1 MSDKIFSKRD
11 KLKFGKIEEEGYKN
25 LQRAYGICLLSFISI
40 LILLSPLALSQG
52 KQSHPLSQITPIDIT
67 LNMSNNTA
75 GISQNITGVGYLGI
89 GIVGLPSYRLD
100 VAGSAWIRPEL
111 FIGAN
116 LRRLY
121 DTGSMFGIDSSLY
134 LTGDIQI
141 GGNDIMDS
149 GGVIRLTLGNPLL
162 VASGTNLNLANGDL
176 QIGGTSVITSARN
189 IINVNWVNATNL
201 NSTTGIYG
209 GFVRTAAGSAS
220 APSFSFITSTNTGMF
235 SSAANTINFATGGTT
250 RLTISTSAFTGTLPW
265 RGQDGTASAPALSF
279 SADTNTG
286 IFRPA
291 ANAVAI
297 STGGAE
303 RMRITNTTAGE
314 IRIGI
319 GTTAPVKTFDV
330 VGDIN
335 ATAGVY
341 GAILY
346 EGGTALSSKYV
357 PQTRTLT
364 AGAGLTGGGDLSAD
378 RSFAIAFSEDFLGWR
393 NLTNYPAG
401 CGANEA
407 VQAIGDT
414 LTCVP
419 ITPGGSGVTG
429 SGTVGYIAMW
439 NGTNS
444 LNNSIINQTAGNIWI
459 TSGNLNILSG
469 ALQIAGTTVIDS
481 SRNLVGIN
489 LVNQNLNMNSNSI
502 INAAWVNATNLNSTT
517 GIYGGFVRTA
527 AGSASA
533 PSFSFITSTNTGMFS
548 SAANTINFAT
558 GGTTRLTISTS
569 EFTGTLPWRGQDGTA
584 SAPAL
589 SFSADTNTGIFRP
602 AANAVAIS
610 TGGAERMR
618 ITNTTA
624 GEIRIGIGTT
634 APVKTFDV
642 VGDINATAG
651 IYSGT
656 GYYVGTTQI
665 VDSSRNVKNVQD
677 VNATRF
683 FQGSNRV
690 IDTVTAGTG
699 LTGGGSGPSVT
710 LSIDTNVVPQ
720 KSVAE
725 TISAIWN
732 FANGLKVGG
741 GYENNALTIDQ
752 YGNILT
758 KGNLTYSGYTYVVS
772 TLEFNGTANY
782 PFGINVGGSY
792 SGGAG
797 INGQIDI
804 RPSGSTSPK
813 ARISTDG
820 TDLIIN
826 AALYGANLRV
836 NGTILPYLDN
846 QFNLGSP
853 SYQWANIYGGTIYE
867 GGTALSNKYVPQTRQ
882 VLAGA
887 GLTGGGDL
895 SSDISFAVA
904 FGEDFL
910 GWRNLTNYPAGCGAN
925 QAVQA
930 IGDTLSC
937 IDITPGGSGVTGSGT
952 VGYIAMWNGTNSLNN
967 SIINQTAGNIWI
979 TSGNLNILSGA
990 LQIAGTT
997 VIDSSRNLVG
1007 INLVNQNLNMNSN
1020 SIINA
1025 AWLNATNLNLTTN
1038 AWIGA
1043 NLYFSPDV
1051 RLFRGAVNRL
1061 DLESGDSLN
1070 LVSGN
1075 LLVGGTTVITSDR
1088 IIRAANGNAS
1098 TPALSF
1104 SADIDTG
1111 IFRPTADA
1119 VAISTGG
1126 AERMRITN
1134 TTAGE
1139 IRIGIGTTAPVRTFD
1154 VVGDINA
1161 TAGVYGAILYEGGTA
1176 LSNKYVPQ
1184 TRQVLAGAGLT
1195 GGGDLSSDISF
1206 AVAFGEDFLGWRNL
1220 TNYPAG
1226 CGANQ
1231 AVQAIGDTLSC
1242 IDITPGGSGV
1252 TGSGTVGYIA
1262 MWNGT
1267 NSLNNSIINQTAGN
1281 IWITSGN
1288 LNILSG
1294 ALQIAGTTVI
1304 DSSRN
1309 LVGINLVN
1317 QNLNMNSNSIIN
1329 AAWLNATNLNLTTNA
1344 WIGANLYFSPDVR
1357 LFRGAVNR
1365 LDLESGDSLNLV
1377 SGNLLVGGTTVIT
1390 SDRIIRAANGN
1401 ASTPALSFSADIDT
1415 GIFRPTADAVAIST
1429 GGAERMRITNTTA
1442 GEIRIG
1448 IGTTAPVRTFDVVGD
1463 INATAG
1469 VYGAILYEGGTAL
1482 SNKYVPQTRQVLA
1495 GAGLTGGGDL
1505 SSDISFAV
1513 AFGED
1518 FLGWRNLTNYPAGCG
1533 ANQAVQAIGDTL
1545 SCIDI
1550 TPGGS
1555 GVTGS
1560 GTVGYI
1566 AMWNGTNSLNNS
1578 IINQTAGNIWIT
1590 SGNLNILSGALQI
1603 AGTTVIDSS
1612 RNLVG
1617 INLVNQNLNMNSNSI
1632 INAAW
1637 LNATNLNLTTNAWIG
1652 ANLYFSPD
1660 VRLFRGAVNRLD
1672 LESGDSLNLVSGN
1685 LLVGGTT
1692 VITSDRI
1699 IRAANGNASTPAL
1712 SFSADIDTGIFRPTA
1727 DAVAIST
1734 GGAER
1739 MRITNTTAGEIRIGI
1754 GTTAPVRTFDVVGD
1768 INATAG
1774 VYGAILYEGGTA
1786 LSNKYVPQTR
1796 QVLAG
1801 AGLTGGG
1808 DLSSDISFAVAF
1820 GEDFLGWRNLTN
1832 YPAGCGANQAVQ
1844 AIGDTLSCIDI
1855 TPGGSGVTG
1864 SGTVGYI
1871 AMWNGTNS
1879 LNNSIINQTAGN
1891 IWITSGNLN
1900 ILSGALQIAGT
1911 TVIDSSRNLVG
1922 INLVN
1927 QNLNMNS
1934 NSIINAAWLNATNLN
1949 LTTNAWIGANLYF
1962 SPDVR
1967 LFRGAVNRL
1976 DLESGDSLNL
1986 VSGNLLVGGTT
1997 VITSDRIIRAAN
2009 GNASTPAL
2017 SFSADI
2023 DTGIFRPTADA
2034 VAISTGG
2041 AERMRITN
2049 TTAGEIRIGIGTTAP
2064 VRTFDVVGD
2073 INATAGVYGAI
2084 LYEGGTALSN
2094 KYVPQTR
2101 QVLAGA
2107 GLTGGGDLSSDI
2119 SFAVAF
2125 GEDFL
2130 GWRNLTNYPA
2140 GCGANQAVQA
2150 IGDTLSCID
2159 ITPGGSGVTGS
2170 GTVGYIAMWNGTN
2183 SLNNSIINQTAGN
2196 IWITSGNLN
2205 ILSGAL
2211 QIAGTT
2217 VIDSSRN
2224 LVGINLVNQNLN
2236 MNSNSII
2243 NAAWLNATNL
2253 NLTTN
2258 AWIGA
2263 NLYFSPDVRLFR
2275 GAVNRLDLESGD
2287 SLNLVSGNL
2296 LVGGTTVITSDRI
2309 IRAANGNASTPALS
2323 FSADIDTGIFRPTA
2337 DAVAIS
2343 TGGAERMRI
2352 TNTTAGE
2359 IRIGIGTTAPVR
2371 TFDVVGDINATA
2383 GVYGA
2388 ILYEGGTAL
2397 SNKYVPQTRQVLA
2410 GAGLTGGGDLSS
2422 DISFAVAFG
2431 EDFLGWRNLTN
2442 YPAGCGANQAVQAI
2456 GDTLSCIDITPG
2468 DSGVTG
2474 SGTVGYIAMWNGTNS
2489 INNSIIYQSGGNVGI
2504 GTTAPS
2510 YKLDIVG
2517 NIRATEKGDFS
2528 NATVILD
2535 NADAARLIGQLRLV
2549 NKEGAATKTMRLTAF
2564 ANRPAL
2570 ELGDYD
2576 VFTIE
2581 DENLDAM
2588 FEFWKDSWFIVGKP
2602 GYDMRIASQWDPGVS
2617 QARNIIFGVPTSPDV
2632 KGTFTPVLT
2641 INRTGNVGIGTTDPA
2656 GYKLRVAGTV
2666 RGSSFYDEE
2675 NTAYYLDPAS
2685 TSELLNVNLNNG
2697 YLGEV
2702 GYIQGYGTLTYY
2714 PASVTTNPAHV
2725 FKSGDGTSWVDRL
2738 TIGGNAATVDVSI
2751 SNSNFVVNSN
2761 QLYVRRSDG
2770 NVGIGTTAPVKLVW
2784 TLIKDIT
2791 NDLALALRSSGSA
2804 KVSGMQFIN
2813 NCSWCTEIMVFTL
2826 AQMVNGILQM
2836 LHRGR

>member
-1 MSDKIFSKRD
+1 MSDKIFSKID

-25 LQRAYGICLLSFISI
+25 LQRAYGICSLVFISI

-116 LRRLY
+116 LRRIY
-121 DTGSMFGIDSSLY
+121 DTGSMLGIDSSLY
-134 LTGDIQI
+134 LTGNLQI
-141 GGNDIMDS
+141 GGNSLIDS
-149 GGVIRLTLGNPLL
+149 GGTTRLTLGNTLL

-250 RLTISTSAFTGTLPW
+250 RLTISTSEFTGTLPW

-291 ANAVAI
+291 ADAVAI

-357 PQTRTLT
+357 PQSRTLT

-378 RSFAIAFSEDFLGWR
+378 RSFAIAFGEDFLGWR

-401 CGANEA
+401 CGANQA

-419 ITPGGSGVTG
+419 ITPGDSGVTG

-602 AANAVAIS
+602 AADAVAIS

-804 RPSGSTSPK
+804 RPSGSTSAK

-867 GGTALSNKYVPQTRQ
+867 GGTALSSKYVPQSRQ

-895 SSDISFAVA
+895 SADRSFAIA

-1025 AWLNATNLNLTTN
+1025 AWVNATNLNSTTGIYGGFVRTAAGSASAPSFSFITSTN
-1038 AWIGA
+1038 TGMFSSTA
-1043 NLYFSPDV
+1043 NTINF
-1051 RLFRGAVNRL
+1051 AT
-1061 DLESGDSLN
+1061 
-1070 LVSGN
+1070 
-1075 LLVGGTTVITSDR
+1075 GGTTRLTISTSEFTGTLPWR
-1088 IIRAANGNAS
+1088 GQNGTAS
-1098 TPALSF
+1098 APALSF
-1104 SADIDTG
+1104 SADTDTG
-1111 IFRPTADA
+1111 IFRPAADA

-1139 IRIGIGTTAPVRTFD
+1139 IRIGIGTTAPVKTFD

-1161 TAGVYGAILYEGGTA
+1161 TAGVYGATLYEGGTA
-1176 LSNKYVPQ
+1176 LSSKYVPQ
-1184 TRQVLAGAGLT
+1184 SRQV
-1195 GGGDLSSDISF
+1195 
-1206 AVAFGEDFLGWRNL
+1206 
-1220 TNYPAG
+1220 
-1226 CGANQ
+1226 
-1231 AVQAIGDTLSC
+1231 
-1242 IDITPGGSGV
+1242 
-1252 TGSGTVGYIA
+1252 
-1262 MWNGT
+1262 
-1267 NSLNNSIINQTAGN
+1267 
-1281 IWITSGN
+1281 
-1288 LNILSG
+1288 
-1294 ALQIAGTTVI
+1294 
-1304 DSSRN
+1304 
-1309 LVGINLVN
+1309 
-1317 QNLNMNSNSIIN
+1317 
-1329 AAWLNATNLNLTTNA
+1329 
-1344 WIGANLYFSPDVR
+1344 
-1357 LFRGAVNR
+1357 
-1365 LDLESGDSLNLV
+1365 
-1377 SGNLLVGGTTVIT
+1377 
-1390 SDRIIRAANGN
+1390 
-1401 ASTPALSFSADIDT
+1401 
-1415 GIFRPTADAVAIST
+1415 
-1429 GGAERMRITNTTA
+1429 
-1442 GEIRIG
+1442 
-1448 IGTTAPVRTFDVVGD
+1448 
-1463 INATAG
+1463 
-1469 VYGAILYEGGTAL
+1469 
-1482 SNKYVPQTRQVLA
+1482 
-1495 GAGLTGGGDL
+1495 
-1505 SSDISFAV
+1505 
-1513 AFGED
+1513 
-1518 FLGWRNLTNYPAGCG
+1518 
-1533 ANQAVQAIGDTL
+1533 
-1545 SCIDI
+1545 
-1550 TPGGS
+1550 
-1555 GVTGS
+1555 
-1560 GTVGYI
+1560 
-1566 AMWNGTNSLNNS
+1566 
-1578 IINQTAGNIWIT
+1578 
-1590 SGNLNILSGALQI
+1590 
-1603 AGTTVIDSS
+1603 
-1612 RNLVG
+1612 
-1617 INLVNQNLNMNSNSI
+1617 
-1632 INAAW
+1632 
-1637 LNATNLNLTTNAWIG
+1637 
-1652 ANLYFSPD
+1652 
-1660 VRLFRGAVNRLD
+1660 
-1672 LESGDSLNLVSGN
+1672 
-1685 LLVGGTT
+1685 
-1692 VITSDRI
+1692 
-1699 IRAANGNASTPAL
+1699 
-1712 SFSADIDTGIFRPTA
+1712 
-1727 DAVAIST
+1727 
-1734 GGAER
+1734 
-1739 MRITNTTAGEIRIGI
+1739 
-1754 GTTAPVRTFDVVGD
+1754 
-1768 INATAG
+1768 
-1774 VYGAILYEGGTA
+1774 
-1786 LSNKYVPQTR
+1786 
-1796 QVLAG
+1796 
-1801 AGLTGGG
+1801 
-1808 DLSSDISFAVAF
+1808 
-1820 GEDFLGWRNLTN
+1820 
-1832 YPAGCGANQAVQ
+1832 
-1844 AIGDTLSCIDI
+1844 
-1855 TPGGSGVTG
+1855 
-1864 SGTVGYI
+1864 
-1871 AMWNGTNS
+1871 
-1879 LNNSIINQTAGN
+1879 
-1891 IWITSGNLN
+1891 
-1900 ILSGALQIAGT
+1900 
-1911 TVIDSSRNLVG
+1911 
-1922 INLVN
+1922 
-1927 QNLNMNS
+1927 
-1934 NSIINAAWLNATNLN
+1934 
-1949 LTTNAWIGANLYF
+1949 
-1962 SPDVR
+1962 
-1967 LFRGAVNRL
+1967 
-1976 DLESGDSLNL
+1976 
-1986 VSGNLLVGGTT
+1986 
-1997 VITSDRIIRAAN
+1997 
-2009 GNASTPAL
+2009 
-2017 SFSADI
+2017 
-2023 DTGIFRPTADA
+2023 
-2034 VAISTGG
+2034 
-2041 AERMRITN
+2041 
-2049 TTAGEIRIGIGTTAP
+2049 
-2064 VRTFDVVGD
+2064 
-2073 INATAGVYGAI
+2073 
-2084 LYEGGTALSN
+2084 
-2094 KYVPQTR
+2094 
-2101 QVLAGA
+2101 
-2107 GLTGGGDLSSDI
+2107 
-2119 SFAVAF
+2119 
-2125 GEDFL
+2125 
-2130 GWRNLTNYPA
+2130 
-2140 GCGANQAVQA
+2140 
-2150 IGDTLSCID
+2150 
-2159 ITPGGSGVTGS
+2159 
-2170 GTVGYIAMWNGTN
+2170 
-2183 SLNNSIINQTAGN
+2183 
-2196 IWITSGNLN
+2196 
-2205 ILSGAL
+2205 
-2211 QIAGTT
+2211 
-2217 VIDSSRN
+2217 
-2224 LVGINLVNQNLN
+2224 
-2236 MNSNSII
+2236 
-2243 NAAWLNATNL
+2243 
-2253 NLTTN
+2253 
-2258 AWIGA
+2258 
-2263 NLYFSPDVRLFR
+2263 
-2275 GAVNRLDLESGD
+2275 
-2287 SLNLVSGNL
+2287 
-2296 LVGGTTVITSDRI
+2296 
-2309 IRAANGNASTPALS
+2309 
-2323 FSADIDTGIFRPTA
+2323 
-2337 DAVAIS
+2337 
-2343 TGGAERMRI
+2343 
-2352 TNTTAGE
+2352 
-2359 IRIGIGTTAPVR
+2359 
-2371 TFDVVGDINATA
+2371 
-2383 GVYGA
+2383 
-2388 ILYEGGTAL
+2388 
-2397 SNKYVPQTRQVLA
+2397 
-2410 GAGLTGGGDLSS
+2410 
-2422 DISFAVAFG
+2422 
-2431 EDFLGWRNLTN
+2431 
-2442 YPAGCGANQAVQAI
+2442 
-2456 GDTLSCIDITPG
+2456 
-2468 DSGVTG
+2468 
-2474 SGTVGYIAMWNGTNS
+2474 
-2489 INNSIIYQSGGNVGI
+2489 
-2504 GTTAPS
+2504 
-2510 YKLDIVG
+2510 
-2517 NIRATEKGDFS
+2517 
-2528 NATVILD
+2528 
-2535 NADAARLIGQLRLV
+2535 
-2549 NKEGAATKTMRLTAF
+2549 
-2564 ANRPAL
+2564 
-2570 ELGDYD
+2570 
-2576 VFTIE
+2576 
-2581 DENLDAM
+2581 
-2588 FEFWKDSWFIVGKP
+2588 
-2602 GYDMRIASQWDPGVS
+2602 
-2617 QARNIIFGVPTSPDV
+2617 
-2632 KGTFTPVLT
+2632 
-2641 INRTGNVGIGTTDPA
+2641 
-2656 GYKLRVAGTV
+2656 
-2666 RGSSFYDEE
+2666 
-2675 NTAYYLDPAS
+2675 
-2685 TSELLNVNLNNG
+2685 
-2697 YLGEV
+2697 
-2702 GYIQGYGTLTYY
+2702 
-2714 PASVTTNPAHV
+2714 
-2725 FKSGDGTSWVDRL
+2725 
-2738 TIGGNAATVDVSI
+2738 
-2751 SNSNFVVNSN
+2751 
-2761 QLYVRRSDG
+2761 
-2770 NVGIGTTAPVKLVW
+2770 
-2784 TLIKDIT
+2784 
-2791 NDLALALRSSGSA
+2791 
-2804 KVSGMQFIN
+2804 
-2813 NCSWCTEIMVFTL
+2813 
-2826 AQMVNGILQM
+2826 
-2836 LHRGR
+2836 